1 VKLPLS
7 VAAPATASDARPA
20 GFIYRRF
27 PSNHMTDE
35 EFLLLNPGPVPVTDA
50 VREAMDAPMV
60 SHRSAE
66 FEAIYERAQEGL
78 DHVFERS
85 TLSGASTS
93 AGGTSLLLN
102 GTATMGMEAA
112 VANLVGEARR
122 ASGSRTTSDGESD
135 EVVALVNGKFG
146 RRFARI
152 AERHAR
158 CTRVEAPWGESLDLD
173 AVAAAVDAD
182 TDLVTMVHN
191 ETSTGLLNPVSAV
204 GEIAAD
210 AGARFVVDGVT
221 SIGGD
226 VFCIDD
232 WNVDVAVTDAQKA
245 LAAPPGISAVYVSD
259 GVVDEFDGESAPFY
273 EDLEWHLRKADSCQ
287 TPFTS
292 AVPLFRAMATSL
304 EEIVAEGMPARIRRH
319 RRQAAAFR
327 EGFAAMGLSAFP
339 DADGVTVKSNTLT
352 AISLPERVR
361 GDPDAFFDA
370 VAERNVSISGG
381 QAHLGGEIFRV
392 SNMGNLTPEQV
403 VRGVRTVG
411 EAMDDV
417 GVDVDVA
424 GGVAAARARLD

>member
-1 VKLPLS
+1 
-7 VAAPATASDARPA
+7 
-20 GFIYRRF
+20 
-27 PSNHMTDE
+27 MTDE

-66 FEAIYERAQEGL
+66 FEAIYERAQDEL

-85 TLSGASTS
+85 TLAGGSTS

-102 GTATMGMEAA
+102 GTATMAMEAA
-112 VANLVGEARR
+112 VTNLV
-122 ASGSRTTSDGESD
+122 DGDD

-158 CTRVEAPWGESLDLD
+158 CTRVEVPWGESFDLD
-173 AVAAAVDAD
+173 DVAAAVDSD

-204 GEIAAD
+204 GELASEAD
-210 AGARFVVDGVT
+210 AHFVVDGVT

-232 WNVDVAVTDAQKA
+232 WHVDIAVTDAQKA
-245 LAAPPGISAVYVSD
+245 LAAPPGISAMYVTD
-259 GVVDEFDGESAPFY
+259 AAADALDGESAPFY
-273 EDLEWHLRKADSCQ
+273 EDLDWHLRKADSHQ

-304 EEIVAEGMPARIRRH
+304 EEIREEGMPARIRRH

-327 EGFAAMGLSAFP
+327 EGFSAMGLSAFP
-339 DADGVTVKSNTLT
+339 DAAGPTVKSNTLT
-352 AISLPERVR
+352 AIALPDSVR
-361 GDPDAFFDA
+361 EAPDAFFDA

-381 QAHLGGEIFRV
+381 QAHLGGDIFRV
-392 SNMGNLTPEQV
+392 SNMGNLPPEQV
-403 VRGVRTVG
+403 RRGVRTVG
-411 EAMDDV
+411 EAMAEV
-417 GVDVDVA
+417 GVDVDTEA
-424 GGVAAARARLD
+424 GVAAARRRLD